1 MYGLPVDEKYVSRRY
16 GSCGIVGG
24 KTVIIFDLAAG
35 AVRGA
40 LDSATRCDNEK

>member
-1 MYGLPVDEKYVSRRY
+1 MSLADTARVES
-16 GSCGIVGG
+16 SVG
-24 KTVIIFDLAAG
+24 KRSSSSISIAG